1 VVWEGGIAAMNNVF
15 VVICFVSY
23 EGGMVEEVF
32 AQRKDAE
39 KLAMELNNRYETLS
53 TTYIVEEH
61 VVRK

>member
-1 VVWEGGIAAMNNVF
+1 MNNVF